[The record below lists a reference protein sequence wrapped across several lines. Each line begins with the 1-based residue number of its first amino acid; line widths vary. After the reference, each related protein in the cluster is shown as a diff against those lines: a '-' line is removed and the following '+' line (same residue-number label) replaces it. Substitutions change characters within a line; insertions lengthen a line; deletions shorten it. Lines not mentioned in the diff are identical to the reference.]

1 MRVDQRFLGWG
12 VFFTL
17 LGAIPLAVSQGLI
30 PASFVDDWWR
40 FWPVILIGVGV
51 GLVLRRTAF
60 HFVGGLLVAATCG
73 LMLGSLLAGGVA
85 GQFPLGVS
93 CSSDRSG
100 AAFTDQSGSLTT
112 NGSVSIEMSCG
123 DLTVM
128 PASGTGWTIAGTA
141 PAGRPPEVS
150 ASADRLTIRSPEGS
164 WFGSFGTG
172 GSIWRVGLPTDP
184 TLDLSATLNAGTAT
198 LTLTGLH
205 LDDFSGTTNA
215 GKTAI
220 DFTGTTLRQLSY
232 TVNAGSTGITL
243 PATSL
248 SGSATVNA
256 GGLALCVPTGTG
268 IRIQSGSLLG
278 SNNYAEK
285 GLIQD
290 GSTWTSP
297 GFGLSSTQIDLSIS
311 ANAGSV
317 ELDPAGG
324 CR

>member
-1 MRVDQRFLGWG
+1 M
-12 VFFTL
+12 
-17 LGAIPLAVSQGLI
+17 A
-30 PASFVDDWWR
+30 
-40 FWPVILIGVGV
+40 WPD
-51 GLVLRRTAF
+51 
-60 HFVGGLLVAATCG
+60 
-73 LMLGSLLAGGVA
+73 
-85 GQFPLGVS
+85 
-93 CSSDRSG
+93 SSRSG
-100 AAFTDQSGSLTT
+100 ELFDRPIRSAFSDQSGSLTT

-123 DLTVM
+123 DLTVT
-128 PASGTGWTIAGTA
+128 PASGTGWTIAGTSQA
-141 PAGRPPEVS
+141 SRPPEVS
-150 ASADRLTIRSPEGS
+150 ASADRLDDPVARGLVVRLRSATADRS
-164 WFGSFGTG
+164 G
-172 GSIWRVGLPTDP
+172 GSACPPDP
-184 TLDLSATLNAGTAT
+184 TLDLSTTLNAGTAT

-220 DFTGTTLRQLSY
+220 DFTGTTTPTAVLHRQRR
-232 TVNAGSTGITL
+232 VDRDH
-243 PATSL
+243 PAAASL

-256 GGLALCVPTGTG
+256 GSLALCVPTGTG

-297 GFGLSSTQIDLSIS
+297 GFGLSSAQIDLSIS
-311 ANAGSV
+311 ANAGSI

>member
-1 MRVDQRFLGWG
+1 MPANTVG
-12 VFFTL
+12 V
-17 LGAIPLAVSQGLI
+17 ADRWD
-30 PASFVDDWWR
+30 DDW
-40 FWPVILIGVGV
+40 LIWLAKFTPNDGVPGEP
-51 GLVLRRTAF
+51 
-60 HFVGGLLVAATCG
+60 
-73 LMLGSLLAGGVA
+73 
-85 GQFPLGVS
+85 GQTG
-93 CSSDRSG
+93 R
-100 AAFTDQSGSLTT
+100 
-112 NGSVSIEMSCG
+112 EM
-123 DLTVM
+123 
-128 PASGTGWTIAGTA
+128 
-141 PAGRPPEVS
+141 
-150 ASADRLTIRSPEGS
+150 TIRSPEGS
-164 WFGSFGTG
+164 WFGSFGNG

-184 TLDLSATLNAGTAT
+184 TLDLSTTLNAGTAT

-256 GGLALCVPTGTG
+256 GGLALCVPTG
-268 IRIQSGSLLG
+268 
-278 SNNYAEK
+278 NNYAEK

-297 GFGLSSTQIDLSIS
+297 GFGLSSAQIDLSIS
-311 ANAGSV
+311 ANAGSI